1 MKRSATLFLVGI
13 VVMLMHPFVLVAQDD
28 GAGIV
33 MTSTLIENPSVAGI
47 EGYGVLRFS
56 YKNIYP
62 GNKYKLNKMF
72 LTYDSYF
79 EGLHGG
85 TSFFISNDS
94 KSGMINDLHIGLSYA
109 YHFKAGDD
117 FYISAG
123 LSASLFHRG
132 FNFGNAVLPDQIDP
146 YGNVSL
152 VSGET
157 LVDKKVT
164 VPDISTGFLF
174 MFSKYYVGLAI
185 SHLTQPDLSGDHS
198 ETTILNRSVLLHAGG
213 TISIAKELNIDP
225 VIAAK
230 YDDKHLYVAGGL
242 AFGTQKL
249 SANAIISYENS
260 GCLDLRAGLSF
271 DFESFGFNYAYKFNL
286 LNDNE
291 LLPISVHHQIGISVV
306 LNNLKKRKAYN
317 TITFPQI

>member
-13 VVMLMHPFVLVAQDD
+13 MIMLMNPFVLMAQDD

-56 YKNIYP
+56 YKNIFP

-85 TSFFISNDS
+85 ASFFLSNDS
-94 KSGMINDLHIGLSYA
+94 KAGMINDLHTGLSYA

-132 FNFGNAVLPDQIDP
+132 FNFGNAVLPDQIDS

-157 LVDKKVT
+157 LVDKNVT
-164 VPDISTGFLF
+164 VPDISTGFMF
-174 MFSKYYVGLAI
+174 MFKNYYVGLSV

-198 ETTILNRSVLLHAGG
+198 ETTILHRSVLLHAGG
-213 TISIAKELNIDP
+213 TIPINKDIKIDP
-225 VIAAK
+225 VLAAK
-230 YDDKHLYVAGGL
+230 YDDKHLIVAGGL
-242 AFGTQKL
+242 AFGIQKL
-249 SANAIISYENS
+249 STNAIISYENS
-260 GCLDLRAGLSF
+260 GCLDLRTGLSF

-286 LNDNE
+286 LNDNK

-306 LNNLKKRKAYN
+306 LNNLKKRKAIH
-317 TITFPQI
+317 TITIPKI